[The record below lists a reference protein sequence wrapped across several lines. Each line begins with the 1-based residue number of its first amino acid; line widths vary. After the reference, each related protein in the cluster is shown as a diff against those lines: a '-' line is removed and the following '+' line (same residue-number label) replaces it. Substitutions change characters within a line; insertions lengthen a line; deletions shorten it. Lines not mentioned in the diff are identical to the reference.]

1 MIKYLGSKRTLIPD
15 LVRVISHFPELT
27 SATDLFSGTCRVGQ
41 AFKRAGLA
49 VHSNDL
55 NAYAYALAMC
65 YVAAD
70 REAVERDARLLI
82 EEFNRMPGEPGYF
95 TKAFCEDSRFFQ
107 PKNGAR
113 VDAIRE
119 AIESKG
125 LEPSLKYVLLVS
137 LMEAADRVD
146 STCGVQMAYVKKW
159 AQRAFNDLELRMP
172 EVVPASKAGPCRAT
186 NLDALEAAKQ
196 ISTDI
201 VYLDPP
207 YNQHSYLSNY
217 HIWETL
223 ILWDK
228 PEYYGVACKR
238 MDCRT
243 RKSDFNSRQG
253 HMPAFDEVLRH
264 AARAPLVIVSFS
276 DEGYQSRSHLE
287 AVLREHGDVH
297 VISKD
302 FKRYVGA
309 QIGIHN
315 PDGKLVGEVSHVR
328 NEEYI
333 YLLATAGAEKS
344 EITRQRLAIF
354 AESQQQASGQLFA
367 VGADTVRPR
376 QHTTAEVSILA
387 ALREHGDLSARD
399 LERITALTSYRIA
412 SFLRRLAESGDV
424 AVRAGTRSY
433 YCVNRESAGDS
444 MGEASS
450 PPPTALPTQCRAQR
464 SDIELMEIVKG

>member
-1 MIKYLGSKRTLIPD
+1 VIKYLGSKRTLIPD
-15 LVRVISHFPELT
+15 LLRVVSHFPELT
-27 SATDLFSGTCRVGQ
+27 SATDLFSGTCRVGH
-41 AFKRAGLA
+41 AFKSAGLA

-55 NAYAYALAMC
+55 NAYAHALAMC

-82 EEFNRMPGEPGYF
+82 EEFNRMPGEAGYF

-119 AIESKG
+119 AIERKS
-125 LEPSLKYVLLVS
+125 LEPYLKYVLLVS
-137 LMEAADRVD
+137 LMEAADRVY

-159 AQRAFNDLELRMP
+159 AQRAFKDLELRMP
-172 EVVPASKAGPCRAT
+172 NVVPASKAGSCRAT
-186 NLDALEAAKQ
+186 QLDAVDAAKQ
-196 ISTDI
+196 ITTDI

-228 PEYYGVACKR
+228 PDYYGIACKR
-238 MDCRT
+238 IDCRT

-253 HMPAFDEVLRH
+253 HGPAFDQVLRH
-264 AARAPLVIVSFS
+264 VARAPLVIVSFS

-287 AVLREHGDVH
+287 ALLREYGDVH

-333 YLLATAGAEKS
+333 YLLATHGAPKS
-344 EITRQRLAIF
+344 EITRQRLASF
-354 AESQQQASGQLFA
+354 V
-367 VGADTVRPR
+367 VGADTTRPR
-376 QHTTAEVSILA
+376 RHTTAEVSILA
-387 ALREHGDLSARD
+387 TLREHGDLSARD
-399 LERITALTSYRIA
+399 LERLTGLTSYRIA
-412 SFLRRLAESGDV
+412 SFLRRLAASGEV
-424 AVRAGTRSY
+424 AVRTGTRTY
-433 YCVNRESAGDS
+433 HCVDRDS
-444 MGEASS
+444 IQR
-450 PPPTALPTQCRAQR
+450 PT
-464 SDIELMEIVKG
+464 